1 MVGSL
6 GAMQPV
12 ISKLVAVGYRAL
24 ARDGLVAGTAG
35 SVSVVDRANGVIHIT
50 GAGMAGMEANA
61 DGVAQVDLD
70 DGRHLSGPAPSIE
83 LPLHLAAA
91 AEGAD
96 AVTVTHGT
104 ASMRAALLRDRLPVL
119 AADQAMA
126 AGGIVPV
133 VAFLAD
139 YAALGDAAAAAM
151 ARDGVRACAI
161 RHYGLLS
168 TGAHLIGA
176 MDAAYAVE
184 RSAALLDV
192 EDAPVLD
199 PAIVTELAA
208 RGPYALRP

>member
-1 MVGSL
+1 MP
-6 GAMQPV
+6 PV

-24 ARDGLVAGTAG
+24 ARDGLVSGTSG
-35 SVSVVDRANGVIHIT
+35 SVSVADRANGVLHIT

-61 DGVAQVDLD
+61 DGVAEVDIE

-91 AEGAD
+91 AGGAD

-104 ASMRAALLRDRLPVL
+104 ASMRAVL
-119 AADQAMA
+119 TRERIAVFTADQAMA
-126 AGGIVPV
+126 AGGAIPV
-133 VAFLAD
+133 VAFVAD
-139 YAALGDAAAAAM
+139 YVVLGEAAAAAM
-151 ARDGVRACAI
+151 ARDRVRACAI

-168 TGAHLIGA
+168 TGPHLIGA

-184 RSAALLDV
+184 RSATLV
-192 EDAPVLD
+192 GVKNAPELE
-199 PAIVTELAA
+199 PAIVAELAG